1 MYFMSQNKIRK
12 YLKLVLF
19 TGLILGIN
27 KNSFN
32 KSTDIWDTGTGVAK
46 KKKKERNLA
55 SKN

>member
-46 KKKKERNLA
+46 KKERNLA